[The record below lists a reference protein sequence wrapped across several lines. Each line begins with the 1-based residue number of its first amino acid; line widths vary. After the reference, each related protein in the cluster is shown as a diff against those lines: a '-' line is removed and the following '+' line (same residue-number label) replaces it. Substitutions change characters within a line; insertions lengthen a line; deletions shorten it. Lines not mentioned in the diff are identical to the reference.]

1 MLPANTGKQW
11 EHLLSLSA
19 TQILL
24 AVSGPVAALL
34 WVASR
39 ALQASQGRAAC
50 IRSTYP
56 FPCTTERR
64 ISYLRA
70 TSLLVLFWGC
80 PASSAQQHGLGW
92 RKAPRAR
99 IQPFHLPQWLQ
110 QCSTQMLSSAWPGC
124 VVEWS
129 QTLSESQCTAQQPTW
144 QLVDLGCIY
153 WTAYVTAH
161 KWFGNRGVTLCSLV
175 WSTFVFTDVNVCG
188 KEAQWLHSTGSK
200 RASCPRYRDN
210 TSISES

>member
-1 MLPANTGKQW
+1 MLPANTGKQC

-39 ALQASQGRAAC
+39 ALQASQGHAAC

-56 FPCTTERR
+56 FPRTTERR

-80 PASSAQQHGLGW
+80 PASSAWPGMKEGPESQDPAVPPAPVAPAMQHTDVELCMAWLCCRVEPNALGISVHCS
-92 RKAPRAR
+92 AAHVAAGG
-99 IQPFHLPQWLQ
+99 FELHLLN
-110 QCSTQMLSSAWPGC
+110 CLCNGTQMIW
-124 VVEWS
+124 E
-129 QTLSESQCTAQQPTW
+129 
-144 QLVDLGCIY
+144 
-153 WTAYVTAH
+153 
-161 KWFGNRGVTLCSLV
+161 
-175 WSTFVFTDVNVCG
+175 
-188 KEAQWLHSTGSK
+188 
-200 RASCPRYRDN
+200 
-210 TSISES
+210 